1 MRRQAEPAPAEAPP
15 AIAPALRL
23 APTEASR
30 RWAKALRQR
39 CSNSASRSRRARG
52 PRRAAEPPIDPGPH
66 EPGPVSYPAPVPPR
80 RHRGLRRPE
89 PPPLTAAGAAL
100 TAPGREAGHAAASH
114 AVLARSA
121 IAPYDRRIVDRPR
134 LKFLSRQID
143 DARGDPECAGSS
155 RSGGRCGGERRRT

>member
-1 MRRQAEPAPAEAPP
+1 MGEGPTAALLQQRFE
-15 AIAPALRL
+15 IAP
-23 APTEASR
+23 
-30 RWAKALRQR
+30 
-39 CSNSASRSRRARG
+39 RARPTPG
-52 PRRAAEPPIDPGPH
+52 RGAPIDPGPH